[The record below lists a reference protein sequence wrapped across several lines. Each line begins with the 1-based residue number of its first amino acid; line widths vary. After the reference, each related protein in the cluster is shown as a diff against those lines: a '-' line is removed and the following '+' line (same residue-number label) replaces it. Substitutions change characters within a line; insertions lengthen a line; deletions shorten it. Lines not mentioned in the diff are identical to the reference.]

1 MGNMDKKSNGIL
13 GAPENV
19 VSLFDA
25 FNYLTSGIGN
35 AFGGYYRNKLSKLDA
50 RITGQRLAN
59 DVRARAVK
67 AASAAIADYLGESQD
82 YWQMLRKKYSPR
94 EQRKPTPLPDDLWD
108 AFL

>member
-1 MGNMDKKSNGIL
+1 MDRKSNSIL
-13 GAPENV
+13 GAPENL

-35 AFGGYYRNKLSKLDA
+35 ALGGYYRNKLSKLDA

-67 AASAAIADYLGESQD
+67 AASAAAAIFSVAAIDVTVGTPNALVMKSIGEGT
-82 YWQMLRKKYSPR
+82 R
-94 EQRKPTPLPDDLWD
+94 EAARILETTL
-108 AFL
+108 